1 MQRIK
6 LLKAKKYL
14 GQHFLQDPSVAQKFV
29 EALSFSN
36 NYQTIIE
43 LGPGIG
49 VLTRLLVQRDTHQ
62 LYLVEID
69 PELVAYLK
77 HTYPSIQNSILEA
90 DFLSLRLDELW
101 HGPVAII
108 GNFPYNISSQLFF
121 KLLGHRDQVQEIV
134 SMVQKEVAERLTAK
148 PDSKDYGIPSVLLQ
162 AFYDIEYLFTVS
174 PAMSTP
180 PPKVYSAVVRLQ
192 RNSTKQLPCDEA
204 IFFKV
209 VKAGFQQRRKKLK
222 NALRHLRLSES
233 ILNSAMLGKR
243 AEQLTVADFVALTQ
257 LI

>member
-1 MQRIK
+1 MK

-49 VLTRLLVQRDTHQ
+49 ALTRLLVQRDTHQ

-77 HTYPSIQNSILEA
+77 HTYPSVQNSILEA

-101 HGPVAII
+101 HGPIAII

-121 KLLGHRDQVQEIV
+121 KLLCHRDQVQEIV

-162 AFYDIEYLFTVS
+162 AFYDVEYLFTVS

-180 PPKVYSAVVRLQ
+180 PPKVHSAVVRLQ
-192 RNSTKQLPCDEA
+192 RNSTEQLPCDEA
-204 IFFKV
+204 VFFKI
-209 VKAGFQQRRKKLK
+209 VKAGFQQRRKMLK

-233 ILNSAMLGKR
+233 ILNSAMLSKR